1 MRVAIIE
8 DEQKNAMLLQQYLT
22 QFSSENNVEID
33 SVHFYNGVDFLKQ
46 FQPSYDLILLDIE
59 MPLLNGI
66 EVAREIRKY
75 DQNVFIIFITQM
87 TQYAIEGYSVQAL
100 DYILKPVNYYAFS
113 MKLKQVVQL
122 LASRQ
127 TDFLILGTSSGKLRL
142 DLSTLRYV
150 EVRNHTLHYHLTTEC
165 VTSTAFSMG
174 KLSAKLSA
182 SGFARCHHGYLVNLR
197 FVTGY
202 EKKTV
207 SLNEITLPLSRTY
220 SKKFLNE
227 LLSYWGG

>member
-8 DEQKNAMLLQQYLT
+8 DEQKNAILLQEYLT

-33 SVHFYNGVDFLKQ
+33 SVHFYNGMDFLKQ

-127 TDFLILGTSSGKLRL
+127 MDFLILGTSSGKLRL
-142 DLSTLRYV
+142 DLSTLR
-150 EVRNHTLHYHLTTEC
+150 NHTLHYHLTTEC
-165 VTSTAFSMG
+165 VTSTTFSMG

-202 EKKTV
+202 EKNTV